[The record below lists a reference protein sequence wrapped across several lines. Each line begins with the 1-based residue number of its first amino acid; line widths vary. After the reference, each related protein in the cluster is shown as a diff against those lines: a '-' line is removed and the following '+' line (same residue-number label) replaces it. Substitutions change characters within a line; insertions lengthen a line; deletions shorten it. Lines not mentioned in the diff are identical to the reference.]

1 MKNLESLNL
10 ESLNIIV
17 AVTGASGSIYARL
30 LLEELHR
37 FQSEGRVKQ
46 VGVVFSEKAK
56 EVWAHEMGSYPP
68 AIADLIENSLHGEI
82 AGQARND
89 GNDFPFPIYE
99 NDDFNA
105 PFASGSSLY
114 DVMIVCPCS
123 MGTMGRIA
131 NGLSDT
137 LITRTTDVMLKE
149 RRRLILAIRETP
161 IHLIHINNMQSLTL
175 AGAIIAP
182 ASPSFYSHPQSVEE
196 LAMTVVDRLLQLAGL
211 RKDIYRW
218 GEEK

>member
-1 MKNLESLNL
+1 MEIKNQKSKIK
-10 ESLNIIV
+10 NIII

-30 LLEELHR
+30 LLKELHR
-37 FQSEGRVKQ
+37 YYSEGFVEQ
-46 VGVVFSEKAK
+46 VGVVFSDKAK
-56 EVWAHEMGSYPP
+56 EVWQHEIGIPP
-68 AIADLIENSLHGEI
+68 IDL
-82 AGQARND
+82 
-89 GNDFPFPIYE
+89 PFTVYE

-114 DVMIVCPCS
+114 DTMIVCPCS

-137 LITRTTDVMLKE
+137 LITRAADVMLKE
-149 RRRLILAIRETP
+149 RRQLILAIRETP
-161 IHLIHINNMQSLTL
+161 IHLIHINNMQLLTQ

-182 ASPSFYSHPQSVEE
+182 ASPSFYSHPQSIDD

-211 RKDIYRW
+211 QKETYRW
-218 GEEK
+218 GN

>member
-1 MKNLESLNL
+1 M
-10 ESLNIIV
+10 
-17 AVTGASGSIYARL
+17 
-30 LLEELHR
+30 
-37 FQSEGRVKQ
+37 
-46 VGVVFSEKAK
+46 FSEKAK
-56 EVWAHEMGSYPP
+56 EVWTHEIG
-68 AIADLIENSLHGEI
+68 A
-82 AGQARND
+82 
-89 GNDFPFPIYE
+89 FPDKFPYALYDH
-99 NDDFNA
+99 DDFNA

-131 NGLSDT
+131 NGLSDK
-137 LITRTTDVMLKE
+137 LITRTADVMLKE

-161 IHLIHINNMQSLTL
+161 IHLIHIQNMQTLTL

-211 RKDIYRW
+211 RKETYRW
-218 GEEK
+218 GSAIHG

>member
-1 MKNLESLNL
+1 MD
-10 ESLNIIV
+10 SLNIIV
-17 AVTGASGSIYARL
+17 AITGASGSIYARL
-30 LLEELHR
+30 LLEELHQ
-37 FQSEGRVKQ
+37 FQLSGQVKQ
-46 VGVVFSEKAK
+46 TDVVFSEKAN
-56 EVWAHEMGSYPP
+56 EVWAHELGSLP
-68 AIADLIENSLHGEI
+68 
-82 AGQARND
+82 
-89 GNDFPFPIYE
+89 NDFPFQIYN

-137 LITRTTDVMLKE
+137 LITRAADVMLKE
-149 RRRLILAIRETP
+149 HRRLILAVRETP
-161 IHLIHINNMQSLTL
+161 IHLIHINNMQILAQ

-196 LAMTVVDRLLQLAGL
+196 LAMTVVDRLLQLAGM
-211 RKDIYRW
+211 KKETYRW
-218 GEEK
+218 GAGANS

>member
-1 MKNLESLNL
+1 MKSF

-17 AVTGASGSIYARL
+17 AVTGASGSIYAKL

-37 FQSEGRVKQ
+37 FQLEGQVEQ

-68 AIADLIENSLHGEI
+68 AIAGLTHPLHCVI
-82 AGQARND
+82 AGLTRNPT
-89 GNDFPFPIYE
+89 FTIYE
-99 NDDFNA
+99 NNDFNA

-114 DVMIVCPCS
+114 DVMIICPCS